1 MSKLD
6 VARILYGTQTE
17 SGPSVGKPVAST
29 SVRYGTVVSVNED
42 GTITVTLEDTGE
54 TVTLRTDTP
63 VSVGDRVSIVVSNGS
78 YIVYSLAET
87 GRQIGTVRKDL
98 SQQIKDEGDRILG
111 EVNGEMDAWKA
122 DHQLTDA
129 DITSSIEKSKSEI
142 TATFDGKLES
152 LEDDVKTTYATKTYV
167 SAGIDGLRT
176 EVSEKYATT
185 EGVSNE
191 ISSAIE
197 QSSSKISQTVEQN
210 VMNAVGETYATKTQ
224 LTQTSDEIRGIANG
238 AVSTANSAS
247 GTASSALEKAEEV
260 EAYFTFDVTGLKVGQ
275 SAIPS
280 AVKMSSGGSFDV
292 LYNSVSILSLYSK
305 SSAAYIES
313 AYYAD
318 LYLINQ
324 GSAVLGIG
332 DSGFTFSSHYAGFSI
347 NGLRAVES
355 AGFVPSDSTSS
366 FDRELSGMSGV
377 SEPQSIWAVVI
388 YWRCT
393 YNDVRGCSRLQIEK
407 GQTRKVELRAMQEN
421 AAGGNNVIG
430 CSEVVEVTLSDAEIS
445 VARGLPCR
453 FAIGS
458 TSSFNGST
466 GSQFSIEYISFCA

>member
-17 SGPSVGKPVAST
+17 SGPSVGNPVAST
-29 SVRYGTVVSVNED
+29 SVRYGTVSSVNDD

-129 DITSSIEKSKSEI
+129 DITSSIEQTKSDV

-152 LEDDVKTTYATKTYV
+152 LEEGVKTTYATKTEV

-238 AVSTANSAS
+238 AVSTANSAN
-247 GTASSALEKAEEV
+247 GTANSALEKAEEV

-280 AVKMSSGGSFDV
+280 AVRMSSGGSFDV
-292 LYNSVSILSLYSK
+292 LYNSASILSLYSE
-305 SSAAYIES
+305 SSAAYIKS

-324 GSAVLGIG
+324 GTAVLSIG
-332 DSGFTFSSHYAGFSI
+332 DSGFTFSSQYAGFSI

-388 YWRCT
+388 YWYCT
-393 YNDVRGCSRLQIEK
+393 YNGMRGSSRLNIAK
-407 GQTRKVELRAMQEN
+407 GQTRTVELLAIASN
-421 AAGGNNVIG
+421 PTGGNAIG
-430 CSEVVEVTLSDAEIS
+430 CSEEVAVTITQSQIS
-445 VARGLPCR
+445 VARGTPCR
-453 FAIGS
+453 FSIAA
-458 TSSFNGST
+458 TSSYNPNP
-466 GSQFSIEYISFCA
+466 GSQFQIEYISFCA

>member
-6 VARILYGTQTE
+6 VARILYGTQIE

-29 SVRYGTVVSVNED
+29 SVRYGTVASVNDD

-98 SQQIKDEGDRILG
+98 SQQIKDEGDRILD

-129 DITSSIEKSKSEI
+129 DITSSIEQTKTDV
-142 TATFDGKLES
+142 TATFEGQLES
-152 LEDDVKTTYATKTYV
+152 LEDDVKTTYATKTEV

-191 ISSAIE
+191 ISTAIE
-197 QSSSKISQTVEQN
+197 QSSSQISQTVEQN

-238 AVSTANSAS
+238 ALSTANAAN
-247 GTASSALEKAEEV
+247 GTAGSALEKAEEV
-260 EAYFTFDVTGLKVGQ
+260 EAYFTFDVTGLKVGKTGQ
-275 SAIPS
+275 SA
-280 AVKMSSGGSFDV
+280 AVKMASDGSFKVLNSASEVLKVDSYNGYARLQSPTNGKVEILTENDSAASFGGGGYSFSSYSHGFKVNNVSAVELFSMTPSSQTGSGSVFDKTYVANMSFAVIYYTCTFNNAVSSVKFPITKGGTVGVVLNAMCDGADNLIFIMEYVTITCSSG
-292 LYNSVSILSLYSK
+292 
-305 SSAAYIES
+305 
-313 AYYAD
+313 
-318 LYLINQ
+318 NQ
-324 GSAVLGIG
+324 
-332 DSGFTFSSHYAGFSI
+332 
-347 NGLRAVES
+347 
-355 AGFVPSDSTSS
+355 
-366 FDRELSGMSGV
+366 
-377 SEPQSIWAVVI
+377 
-388 YWRCT
+388 
-393 YNDVRGCSRLQIEK
+393 
-407 GQTRKVELRAMQEN
+407 
-421 AAGGNNVIG
+421 
-430 CSEVVEVTLSDAEIS
+430 VTLSITRGPARRAS
-445 VARGLPCR
+445 VKNNNVC
-453 FAIGS
+453 
-458 TSSFNGST
+458 SFNDDPGT
-466 GSQFSIEYISFCA
+466 QFKITKVTICG